1 MGSFDSNKE
10 NQDRCSK
17 AQGQREKA
25 LQNGL
30 EQPIFKDF
38 VVTVSSYHGGDISKQ
53 FYLFISWLIVA
64 THGD

>member
-30 EQPIFKDF
+30 EQYIFKDF
-38 VVTVSSYHGGDISKQ
+38 FEAVSSYHGGDM
-53 FYLFISWLIVA
+53 
-64 THGD
+64 